1 MPMRLKKAC
10 RFPGCPELT
19 HERFCPTHRSITWQ
33 DDRRGTS
40 RERGYDRAWDK
51 VAALRRQLDYGLC
64 QPCLRDDRLTMAR
77 IVDHIVPLHVRPD
90 WKLVLENTQVICAL
104 CHARKTAADT
114 RRYGSSTQT
123 MLSGEQRANIQRVQS
138 LEVAPRAGESDVR

>member
-1 MPMRLKKAC
+1 MRLKKAC

-19 HERFCPTHRSITWQ
+19 HKRFCPTHRPITWQ

-40 RERGYDRAWDK
+40 RERGYTRAWDK
-51 VAALRRQLDYGLC
+51 VAQLRRQLDAGLC

-77 IVDHIVPLHVRPD
+77 TVDHIVPLHVRPD

-114 RRYGSSTQT
+114 SRYGSSTQT
-123 MLSGEQRANIQRVQS
+123 KLSAEQRANVERARA
-138 LEVAPRAGESDVR
+138 LEVAPRCGEEDDVR

>member
-19 HERFCPTHRSITWQ
+19 HERFCATHRSITWQ

-51 VAALRRQLDYGLC
+51 VAQLRRQLDYGLC
-64 QPCLRDDRLTMAR
+64 QPCLKENVFTFAR

-90 WKLVLENTQVICAL
+90 WKLALENTQVICAL
-104 CHARKTAADT
+104 CHARKTANDT
-114 RRYGSSTQT
+114 RTYGSSTQ
-123 MLSGEQRANIQRVQS
+123 MKLSAEQQANVERARV
-138 LEVAPRAGESDVR
+138 LDVAPRCGEVEVQ